1 MTPLLRR
8 VLAEKRRIVMP
19 LGVAL
24 ALNVLTYG
32 LVVYPLGVQSAGAA
46 DRAAAAAAAW
56 RAAEQELAAARAL
69 VTGKARADEE
79 LDAFYKKVLPANLT
93 AARRL
98 TYASLPRLADQ
109 TNVEYLRRTF
119 ERHDVD
125 AKSTL
130 GHLTVRVL
138 LQGDYE
144 SIRDFV
150 YQLESASDFVI
161 IDEVTLVE
169 GVGTEQLTLTL
180 NLSTYF
186 RATSDDGA

>member
-1 MTPLLRR
+1 
-8 VLAEKRRIVMP
+8 VLAEKRRLVMP
-19 LGVAL
+19 LVVAIAVNL
-24 ALNVLTYG
+24 LTYA

-46 DRAAAAAAAW
+46 DRAGAAASAAQ
-56 RAAEQELAAARAL
+56 AADMELTAARAL

-79 LDAFYKKVLPANLT
+79 LDAFYQKVLPADLA

-125 AKSTL
+125 DKSTL
-130 GHLTVRVL
+130 GRLTVRVL
-138 LQGDYE
+138 LRGDYE
-144 SIRDFV
+144 SIREFV

-161 IDEVTLVE
+161 LDEVSLVE
-169 GVGTEQLTLTL
+169 GVGTEDLTLTL
-180 NLSTYF
+180 NLSTYY
-186 RATSDDGA
+186 RAAGADGV

>member
-8 VLAEKRRIVMP
+8 VLAEKRRIVVP
-19 LGVAL
+19 LGVAI
-24 ALNVLTYG
+24 AANVLAYA
-32 LVVYPLGVQSAGAA
+32 LIVYPLGVQSAGAA

-56 RAAEQELAAARAL
+56 QAAEREVAAARAL

-79 LDAFYKKVLPANLT
+79 LDAFYKKVLPADLA

-98 TYASLPRLADQ
+98 TYASLPRLAER

-125 AKSTL
+125 EKSTL
-130 GHLTVRVL
+130 GQLSVRVL

-180 NLSTYF
+180 NLSTYY
-186 RATSDDGA
+186 RATGDDGA

>member
-8 VLAEKRRIVMP
+8 VLAEKRRIVVP
-19 LGVAL
+19 LGVAI
-24 ALNVLTYG
+24 AANVLIYV
-32 LVVYPLGVQSAGAA
+32 LIVYPLGVQSAGAA

-56 RAAEQELAAARAL
+56 QAAEREVAAARAL
-69 VTGKARADEE
+69 VSGKARADEE
-79 LDAFYKKVLPANLT
+79 LDAFYKKVLPADLA

-98 TYASLPRLADQ
+98 TYASLPRLADR

-125 AKSTL
+125 EKSTL
-130 GHLTVRVL
+130 GQLTVRVL

-144 SIRDFV
+144 SIRNFV

-180 NLSTYF
+180 NLSTYY
-186 RATSDDGA
+186 RATGDDGA